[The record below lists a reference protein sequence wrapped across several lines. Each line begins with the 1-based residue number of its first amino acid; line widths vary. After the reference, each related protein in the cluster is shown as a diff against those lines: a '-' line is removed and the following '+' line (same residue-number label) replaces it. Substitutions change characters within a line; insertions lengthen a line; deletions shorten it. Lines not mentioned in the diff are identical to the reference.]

1 MPSKRSYKTINF
13 LLSVVLL
20 MIYSCGQLEV
30 ASIEVVNLFD
40 PSDDSYS
47 LPDTEIIDG
56 PMSGMTL
63 DSSSS
68 TITWR
73 HSDPVYHYDP
83 THEVDYAERIYY
95 RYRLNTAT
103 WSPWY
108 NGINLMERQ
117 LGFWSFDTL
126 SGLHVL
132 QFDYLEDINYQ
143 LEIMSKYPTNIQE
156 ENWPDISFSVEVYE
170 GTELLISPGQVFA
183 DSGGVFFV
191 NAKLIDV
198 TDFMGLHLEVSYDN
212 SFMQLLNYYLE
223 SDSTDFL
230 LQSEGQ
236 LINFVESDPQN
247 GHFQLDLGV
256 AGGSV
261 TGVSGTGNVVRLVFE
276 HIGEIGQRTITISS
290 ESSVRDVYNNSVVQ
304 HIFPGV
310 VSIW

>member
-1 MPSKRSYKTINF
+1 MPSNVSYITINF
-13 LLSVVLL
+13 FVLVLL
-20 MIYSCGQLEV
+20 LMVYSCGQLEV

-40 PSDDSYS
+40 PSDDEYS

-56 PMSGMTL
+56 PISGMTL
-63 DSSSS
+63 DSSS
-68 TITWR
+68 TVFTWQ

-95 RYRLNTAT
+95 RYRLNSSS

-108 NGINLMERQ
+108 NGNVLMERQ

-126 SGLHVL
+126 TGLHVL
-132 QFDYLEDINYQ
+132 QLDYLEDINYQ

-156 ENWPDISFSVEVYE
+156 ENWPNVSFSVDVYD

-183 DSGGVFFV
+183 DSGGVFYV

-198 TDFMGLHLEVSYDN
+198 TDFMGMHLEVNYDN
-212 SFMQLLNYYLE
+212 SFMRLQNYYLE

-230 LQSEGQ
+230 LQSSGQ
-236 LINFVESDPQN
+236 VINFVDSDPEN

-276 HIGEIGQRTITISS
+276 HIGPIGQRQIIISS
-290 ESSVRDVYNNSVVQ
+290 ESNVRDVYNNSVVE

>member
-13 LLSVVLL
+13 LLSVLLL

-30 ASIEVVNLFD
+30 ASIEIVNLFD
-40 PSDDSYS
+40 PSDDEYS
-47 LPDTEIIDG
+47 LPDTEIVEG
-56 PMSGMTL
+56 PASGVTL

-68 TITWR
+68 IVAWR
-73 HSDPVYHYDP
+73 HSDPNYHYDP
-83 THEVDYAERIYY
+83 THEVDYAERVYY

-108 NGINLMERQ
+108 NGINLIERQ
-117 LGFWSFDTL
+117 LGFWAFDTL

-156 ENWPDISFSVEVYE
+156 EDWPDISFSVDVYE

-183 DSGGVFFV
+183 DSGGIFFV

-198 TDFMGLHLEVSYDN
+198 TDFMGMHLDVSYDN
-212 SFMQLLNYYLE
+212 SFMQLQNYYLE

-236 LINFVESDPQN
+236 LINFVNNDPQN

-261 TGVSGTGNVVRLVFE
+261 TGISGTGNIVRLVFE
-276 HIGEIGQRTITISS
+276 HIGEIGQRSITISS
-290 ESSVRDVYNNSVVQ
+290 ESSVRDVYNNSVVE